1 MGLKQTMLMLFKVV
15 IFLPFIIFM
24 IYAFLKYG
32 GAKLQEIQNGKYM
45 KILDRMPLSKDNSLL
60 VVKIGEKGYVISSA
74 QGSIKILLELDEEEI
89 KKVQK
94 STMVKEYTSMKEV
107 MKKLKFKKEDLK

>member
-1 MGLKQTMLMLFKVV
+1 MGLKETIELFIKIL

-24 IYAFLKYG
+24 IYAFFKYG
-32 GAKLQEIQNGKYM
+32 GAKLQEIQNGRYM
-45 KILDRMPLSKDNSLL
+45 KILDRMPLSKDNSLI

-74 QGSIKILLELDEEEI
+74 QGKIDILLELDEEEI
-89 KKVQK
+89 KKVQITTK
-94 STMVKEYTSMKEV
+94 IKEYENIKDV